1 MMMIRTPEGWRGIE
15 VEILPPIHTSK
26 YNQLAQRA
34 VPTAQEYTL
43 GSIEVVLSYSQ
54 YMYQGWISEWI
65 YVTQE
70 AMQPFPMLY
79 MHPCCTSSHLAGKG
93 AIATEFI

>member
-26 YNQLAQRA
+26 YNQLAQRP

-43 GSIEVVLSYSQ
+43 GSIEVVLSYS
-54 YMYQGWISEWI
+54 
-65 YVTQE
+65 
-70 AMQPFPMLY
+70 
-79 MHPCCTSSHLAGKG
+79 
-93 AIATEFI
+93 

>member
-43 GSIEVVLSYSQ
+43 GSIEVVLSYS
-54 YMYQGWISEWI
+54 
-65 YVTQE
+65 
-70 AMQPFPMLY
+70 
-79 MHPCCTSSHLAGKG
+79 
-93 AIATEFI
+93 